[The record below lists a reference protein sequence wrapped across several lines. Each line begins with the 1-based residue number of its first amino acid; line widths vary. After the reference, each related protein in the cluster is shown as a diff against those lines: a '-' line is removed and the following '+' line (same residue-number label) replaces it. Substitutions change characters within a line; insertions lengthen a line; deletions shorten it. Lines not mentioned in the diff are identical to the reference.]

1 MLFWWPMQWY
11 VWCWWLSASSIQRA
25 AKHWNENQ
33 RCLLQQKGNTDKHWW
48 ISSECFFL
56 VHTYFKS
63 SVAYDK
69 YCCAKCQRTLVV
81 CNSQVDRSF
90 YGEIKRRCWLRK
102 SSEMATGTPEFIP
115 LDNLLSSGML
125 ATQETQSVGRTSLK
139 HPALFDL
146 RDNLRH

>member
-1 MLFWWPMQWY
+1 MCDVDGNEVYQQTQY
-11 VWCWWLSASSIQRA
+11 IGQQ
-25 AKHWNENQ
+25 KHWNENQ
-33 RCLLQQKGNTDKHWW
+33 RCLLQHNGNTDKHWW
-48 ISSECFFL
+48 ITSECFFL

-69 YCCAKCQRTLVV
+69 HCCAKCQRTLVV

-139 HPALFDL
+139 LPLCLICEITLDISLALC
-146 RDNLRH
+146 